1 MCEHCQNQEL
11 DPTEAAEAARRDK
24 LARIRHSASHI
35 MAEAVQSIFPDAKFA
50 IGPAIA
56 DGFYYD
62 FDLPRPLTDADLETI
77 SAKMKE
83 IIKANVPFEHSSMS
97 KDEARKY
104 FGERN
109 QTYKLELIEGI
120 KDEEVSI
127 YKQSNFT
134 DLCAGP
140 HVRRTGEC
148 KHFKLTSVAGAYWR
162 GVSTKPMLQRIYG
175 TVWPTKAELDAFLEI
190 QEEAKKRDHR
200 KLGKELDLFFMHP
213 YAPGCIFWQ
222 PKGYIIYKE
231 LHNLWSEIQRD
242 QGYVEIFN
250 PIMYDSDLYK
260 TSGHLEHYADAMFK
274 LDVDGRTMCLKP
286 MNCPDTM
293 LFYKQHKHSYRE
305 LPYRVAERQVLHR
318 NELSGAL
325 SGLTRVRQF
334 MQDDAHLFVAPDQ
347 IEGEIGRLIKL
358 IGSFYELFDLSYK
371 FYLSTRPDDYMGEI
385 SLWDQAETA
394 LAKALTDNGIKY
406 KLNPKDG
413 AFYGPKIDILI
424 QDSLGRQIQCATI
437 QLDFQL
443 PERFELEYVTPENT
457 VARPVVIH
465 RAIFGSY
472 ERFIGIMLEHLAGAL
487 PTWLS
492 PVQAAFLPIT
502 DAFVPYC
509 QEIAKEWEAA
519 GIRTF
524 VDDRSEK
531 IGYKIRQATLQ
542 KIPYM
547 LVVGQKEQDTGT
559 LNLRSYKDGERGAM
573 NPADLKAEI
582 VDHIKNRVLD
592 VNIRKLNLDAFIN
605 PEDIDAEEKEY

>member
-1 MCEHCQNQEL
+1 MCEHCENHEMESA
-11 DPTEAAEAARRDK
+11 EALEAARFEK
-24 LARIRHSASHI
+24 LKRIRHSTSHI

-62 FDLPRPLTDADLETI
+62 FDLPRPLTEDDLETI
-77 SAKMKE
+77 SKKMKE
-83 IIKANVPFEHSSMS
+83 IIKANVPFEHSSMT
-97 KDEARKY
+97 KDQAREY
-104 FGERN
+104 FGAKN
-109 QTYKLELIEGI
+109 QTYKLELIENI
-120 KDEEVSI
+120 PDEEVSI

-162 GVSTKPMLQRIYG
+162 GDSNKPMLQRIYG
-175 TVWPTKAELDAFLEI
+175 TVWPTKAELDAYLEI

-200 KLGKELDLFFMHP
+200 KLGKELELFFMHP
-213 YAPGCIFWQ
+213 YAPGAIFWQ
-222 PKGYIIYKE
+222 PKGYTIYRE
-231 LHNLWSEIQRD
+231 LHNLWTSIQRE

-250 PIMYDSDLYK
+250 PIMYDSELYK
-260 TSGHLEHYADAMFK
+260 TSGHLEHYNDAMFK
-274 LDVDGRTMCLKP
+274 LDVDGKTMCLKP

-293 LFYKQHKHSYRE
+293 LFFKQHKHSYRD
-305 LPYRVAERQVLHR
+305 LPLRVAERQSLHR

-334 MQDDAHLFVAPDQ
+334 MQDDAHLFVMPEQ
-347 IEGEIGRLIKL
+347 IEAEIGRLIKL
-358 IGSFYELFDLSYK
+358 VDFFYKLFDLPCK
-371 FYLSTRPDDYMGEI
+371 FYLSTRPDDFMGEI
-385 SLWDQAETA
+385 ELWDKAEAA
-394 LAKALTDNGIKY
+394 LANAMKDNGITY
-406 KLNPKDG
+406 KINAKDG
-413 AFYGPKIDILI
+413 AFYGPKIDFLV

-443 PERFELEYVTPENT
+443 PERFQLEYVTADNT

-472 ERFIGIMLEHLAGAL
+472 ERFIGILIEHLAGVF

-492 PVQAAFLPIT
+492 PIQVAFLPIT
-502 DAFVPYC
+502 DKFVDYC
-509 QEIAKEWEAA
+509 NELSKSFESA

-524 VDDRSEK
+524 VDDRNEK
-531 IGYKIRQATLQ
+531 IGYKIRQTEMQ

-547 LVVGQKEQDTGT
+547 LVVGQQEVDNHQVNVRT
-559 LNLRSYKDGERGAM
+559 YKDGPRGAM
-573 NPADLKAEI
+573 SPEDLKAE
-582 VDHIKNRVLD
+582 VLDHITNRTLD

>member
-1 MCEHCQNQEL
+1 
-11 DPTEAAEAARRDK
+11 
-24 LARIRHSASHI
+24 

-77 SAKMKE
+77 TAKMKE
-83 IIKANVPFEHSSMS
+83 IIKANVPFEHSSMT

-104 FGERN
+104 FGDRN
-109 QTYKLELIEGI
+109 QTYKLELIDGI
-120 KDEEVSI
+120 ADEEVSI

-162 GVSTKPMLQRIYG
+162 GDSTKPMLQRIYG

-222 PKGYIIYKE
+222 PKGYIVYRE
-231 LHNLWSEIQRD
+231 LHNLWSEVQRE

-250 PIMYDSDLYK
+250 PIMYDSELYK
-260 TSGHLEHYADAMFK
+260 VSGHLDHYADAMFK
-274 LDVDGRTMCLKP
+274 LEVDGKMMCLKP

-347 IEGEIGRLIKL
+347 IEAEIGRLIKL

-385 SLWDQAETA
+385 ALWDQAETA
-394 LAKALTDNGIKY
+394 LAKALTDNGIAY

-487 PTWLS
+487 PTWLA
-492 PVQAAFLPIT
+492 PVQVAFLPIT
-502 DAFVPYC
+502 DAFIPYC
-509 QEIAKEWEAA
+509 QEIAKDWEAA
-519 GIRTF
+519 GIRTY

-531 IGYKIRQATLQ
+531 VGYKIRQATLQ

-547 LVVGQKEQDTGT
+547 LVVGQKEVESGT
-559 LNLRSYKDGERGAM
+559 VNLRSYKDGERGAM
-573 NPADLKAEI
+573 NPAELKAE
-582 VDHIKNRVLD
+582 VLDHIKNRVLD
-592 VNIRKLNLDAFIN
+592 VNIRKLNLDAFVN
-605 PEDIDAEEKEY
+605 PDEIDAEEKEY

>member
-1 MCEHCQNQEL
+1 MCEHCGNQEME
-11 DPTEAAEAARRDK
+11 TAESQEAARREK
-24 LARIRHSASHI
+24 LKRIRHSASHI
-35 MAEAVQSIFPDAKFA
+35 MAEAVQSMFPDAKYA

-62 FDLPRPLTDADLETI
+62 FDLPRPLTDDDLATI

-83 IIKANVPFEHSSMS
+83 IIKANVPFEHSTMS
-97 KDEARKY
+97 KADALEY
-104 FGERN
+104 FGSRG
-109 QTYKLELIEGI
+109 QTYKVELINGI

-162 GVSTKPMLQRIYG
+162 GDSTKPMLQRIYG
-175 TVWPTKAELDAFLEI
+175 TVWPTKAELDAYLAI

-213 YAPGCIFWQ
+213 YAPGAIFWQ
-222 PKGYIIYKE
+222 PKGYTIYQE
-231 LHNLWSEIQRD
+231 LHRLWSEVQRD
-242 QGYVEIFN
+242 EGYVEVYN
-250 PIMYDSDLYK
+250 PLMYDSELYK
-260 TSGHLEHYADAMFK
+260 TSGHWDHYQDAMFK
-274 LDVDGRTMCLKP
+274 LDVDEKTMCLKP

-293 LFYKQHKHSYRE
+293 LFYKQHKHSYRD
-305 LPYRVAERQVLHR
+305 LPLRVAERQVLHR

-334 MQDDAHLFVAPDQ
+334 MQDDAHLFVMPEQ
-347 IEGEIGRLIKL
+347 IEDEIGRLLKL
-358 IGSFYELFDLSYK
+358 IARFYELFDMSYK
-371 FYLSTRPDDYMGEI
+371 FYLSTRPDDYMGDPA
-385 SLWDQAETA
+385 LWVKAEEA
-394 LAKALTDNGIKY
+394 LANALEKNNIKY

-413 AFYGPKIDILI
+413 AFYGPKIDIEL

-443 PERFELEYVTPENT
+443 PERFQLEYVTADNG

-472 ERFIGIMLEHLAGAL
+472 ERFIGILIEHLAGVF
-487 PTWLS
+487 PTWLA
-492 PVQAAFLPIT
+492 PVQVAFLPIT
-502 DAFVPYC
+502 DHFVDYC
-509 QEIAKEWEAA
+509 REISKDFEAA
-519 GIRTF
+519 GIRTY

-531 IGYKIRQATLQ
+531 IGYKIRQTEMQ
-542 KIPYM
+542 KVPYM
-547 LVVGQKEQDTGT
+547 LVIGQKEVDAKLVNVRT
-559 LNLRSYKDGERGAM
+559 YKDGERGTM
-573 NPADLKAEI
+573 TPADLKAEVLDRI
-582 VDHIKNRVLD
+582 QNRTLD
-592 VNIRKLNLDAFIN
+592 VNIKKLDLEAFVHEEVE
-605 PEDIDAEEKEY
+605 EDSDNY